1 MRRKVYQDALN
12 KAIDFNLNRIK
23 RPNPSTRIQVNDF
36 NLKRS
41 KNIIPITR
49 TEVSELN
56 LNRAKKI
63 TPIPLGALKVK
74 GGKGKRYIAPTYDIN
89 IDYNLANVPITSF
102 DPSSSNAP
110 NIARDAPP
118 APNTTDIPSLADQSL
133 YLDFIFCRKP

>member
-23 RPNPSTRIQVNDF
+23 RPNPSTRIQVSDF

-56 LNRAKKI
+56 LNRAKK
-63 TPIPLGALKVK
+63 
-74 GGKGKRYIAPTYDIN
+74 
-89 IDYNLANVPITSF
+89 
-102 DPSSSNAP
+102 
-110 NIARDAPP
+110 
-118 APNTTDIPSLADQSL
+118 
-133 YLDFIFCRKP
+133 